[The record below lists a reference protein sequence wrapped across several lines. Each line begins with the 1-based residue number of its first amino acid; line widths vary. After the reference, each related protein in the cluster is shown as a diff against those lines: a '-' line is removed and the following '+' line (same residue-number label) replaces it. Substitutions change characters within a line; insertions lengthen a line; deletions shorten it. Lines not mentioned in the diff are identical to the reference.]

1 MPAPCLRFR
10 PLPKP
15 LPSRPISLAESPAAR
30 SRGMRQALRDRRR
43 KPVGGSRIQPRSWR
57 RRRVSAV
64 ACRALPQGHL
74 LAFLTS
80 FLPYG
85 LSCRPPCCP
94 SSLRLSGA
102 PLLVVPAEA
111 SQLLADGR
119 LPFQQSRLGPVLE
132 PSCHVACPDACADVC
147 LGGGGDSLFAGIFW
161 AVQRALLP
169 GPFGPSGKP
178 CLSRHR
184 RSWALTC
191 FPRKR
196 LSRCRPAGPIQQ
208 RFRRAP
214 GGAARAEAD
223 EAGDVCSLPLFAGR
237 IAFGAV
243 LGIAPCV
250 ACEPS
255 ASFRVAFRQP
265 AARLEGGRAQGHH
278 ALPPMPRPR

>member
-15 LPSRPISLAESPAAR
+15 LPSRPFSLAESPAAR

-43 KPVGGSRIQPRSWR
+43 QPVGGSRIQPRSWR
-57 RRRVSAV
+57 CRRVSAV

-85 LSCRPPCCP
+85 LPCRPPCCP

-147 LGGGGDSLFAGIFW
+147 LGGGETVSSPESSGPSRGLCCPALLALLASHASAGI
-161 AVQRALLP
+161 AGH
-169 GPFGPSGKP
+169 GP
-178 CLSRHR
+178 
-184 RSWALTC
+184 
-191 FPRKR
+191 
-196 LSRCRPAGPIQQ
+196 
-208 RFRRAP
+208 
-214 GGAARAEAD
+214 
-223 EAGDVCSLPLFAGR
+223 
-237 IAFGAV
+237 
-243 LGIAPCV
+243 
-250 ACEPS
+250 
-255 ASFRVAFRQP
+255 
-265 AARLEGGRAQGHH
+265 
-278 ALPPMPRPR
+278 